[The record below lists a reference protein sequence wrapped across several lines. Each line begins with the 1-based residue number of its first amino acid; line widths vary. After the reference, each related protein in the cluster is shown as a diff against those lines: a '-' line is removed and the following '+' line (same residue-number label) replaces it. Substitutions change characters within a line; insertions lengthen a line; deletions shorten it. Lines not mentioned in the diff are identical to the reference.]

1 MSINI
6 GIRDRQLNW
15 LKSFGYIDDK
25 SINKILSL
33 SSNIKFKCL
42 KYLDKYDDTFFNSKQ
57 WPQLKKEMDLL
68 QGVPDI
74 SDETIRALYACLHEV
89 KQFPDRYFSF
99 IGD

>member
-33 SSNIKFKCL
+33 SSNINFKCL

-57 WPQLKKEMDLL
+57 WPQLKKEIDILRNN
-68 QGVPDI
+68 QDIPDEI
-74 SDETIRALYACLHEV
+74 IMALYNCLEDV
-89 KQFPDRYFSF
+89 KNFPDQYFGF